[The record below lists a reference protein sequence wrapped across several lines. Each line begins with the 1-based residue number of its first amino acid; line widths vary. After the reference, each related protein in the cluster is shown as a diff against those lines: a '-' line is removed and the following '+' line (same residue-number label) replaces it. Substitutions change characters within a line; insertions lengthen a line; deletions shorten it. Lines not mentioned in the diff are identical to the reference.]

1 MAEMRIRRHKTLTV
15 CLGSLALVGT
25 VTLSLFASAP
35 AFAQRPQGEITVPRL
50 LDLLHQVAESGTL
63 PPPPTGPGTPSP
75 TSPPTTS
82 TPTPPAPNPDGPTTA
97 GSRTATPPVT
107 ISDST
112 RFTCQFY
119 NGQYTVMYHP
129 ASQPDQ
135 AYPWATP
142 STLGGGWS
150 PERRCNEISRRL
162 EFYRPDGLLEL
173 RTAIENNYDTVCVTT
188 QQNPTCRIVL
198 TVPPGQNP
206 EMTRDRVFQNLTVAD
221 SGQSTQAVTTFVEGQ
236 ETNGLINQIGNLLNI
251 HLPTANGNGAAR
263 PRENIRT
270 ATGDINLRPFLD
282 RQDGG
287 TGSYLQGGIRLNSTR
302 SSSGPET
309 QLNPNNFR

>member
-1 MAEMRIRRHKTLTV
+1 MADMRTRRYNRPTAG
-15 CLGSLALVGT
+15 LGSAALVGM
-25 VTLSLFASAP
+25 VTIPVLIGSP
-35 AFAQRPQGEITVPRL
+35 AIAAPRL
-50 LDLLHQVAESGTL
+50 LDLINQVVESGTL
-63 PPPPTGPGTPSP
+63 PLPPTGTDAPVTTTPLPGGDNA
-75 TSPPTTS
+75 TT
-82 TPTPPAPNPDGPTTA
+82 TGGETDV
-97 GSRTATPPVT
+97 PPVT
-107 ISDST
+107 VSDST

-129 ASQPDQ
+129 ESQPDQ

-142 STLGGGWS
+142 TALGGGWS

-173 RTAIENNYDTVCVTT
+173 RTAIENNYNTVCVTT

-206 EMTRDRVFQNLTVAD
+206 EMTRDLVFQNLTIAD

-236 ETNGLINQIGNLLNI
+236 ETNALINQIGNLLNI
-251 HLPTANGNGAAR
+251 NLPTSNGNGATGS
-263 PRENIRT
+263 RESIRT

-287 TGSYLQGGIRLNSTR
+287 TGSYLRGGIRLNPAR
-302 SSSGPET
+302 SRTGSST

>member
-1 MAEMRIRRHKTLTV
+1 MADMRTRQRQPRIAS
-15 CLGSLALVGT
+15 LGSAALVGT
-25 VTLSLFASAP
+25 VTIPLLFSSP
-35 AFAQRPQGEITVPRL
+35 AIAAPRL
-50 LDLLHQVAESGTL
+50 LDLINQVVESGTL
-63 PPPPTGPGTPSP
+63 PQPPASP
-75 TSPPTTS
+75 DTT
-82 TPTPPAPNPDGPTTA
+82 TPTQPPAPSSDGPTTA
-97 GSRTATPPVT
+97 SDTSIPPVT
-107 ISDST
+107 VSDST

-129 ASQPDQ
+129 ESQPDQ

-142 STLGGGWS
+142 SPLGGGWS

-206 EMTRDRVFQNLTVAD
+206 EMTRDLVFQNLTIAD
-221 SGQSTQAVTTFVEGQ
+221 SGQSTQAVTTFVEGP
-236 ETNGLINQIGNLLNI
+236 ETNGLINQIGTLLNVN
-251 HLPTANGNGAAR
+251 LPSANSA
-263 PRENIRT
+263 PRQREQIRT

-287 TGSYLQGGIRLNSTR
+287 TGSFLRGGIRLNSTR
-302 SSSGPET
+302 SRSGGGT

>member
-1 MAEMRIRRHKTLTV
+1 MVDMSVNRCKTILAG
-15 CLGSLALVGT
+15 LGSATLVGT
-25 VTLSLFASAP
+25 MTLPCLFSSP
-35 AFAQRPQGEITVPRL
+35 AIAAPRL
-50 LDLLHQVAESGTL
+50 LDLINQVVGSGTL
-63 PPPPTGPGTPSP
+63 PSP
-75 TSPPTTS
+75 TTPDTPTTS
-82 TPTPPAPNPDGPTTA
+82 TSNPPAPSRDRPTA
-97 GSRTATPPVT
+97 SSEPPEPAIPPVIVGDTPP
-107 ISDST
+107 

-129 ASQPDQ
+129 ESQPDQ

-142 STLGGGWS
+142 SALGGGWS

-162 EFYRPDGLLEL
+162 EFYRPDGLMEL
-173 RTAIENNYDTVCVTT
+173 RTAIENNYNTVCVTT
-188 QQNPTCRIVL
+188 QQNPACRIVL

-206 EMTRDRVFQNLTVAD
+206 EITRDLVFQNLTVAD
-221 SGQSTQAVTTFVEGQ
+221 SGQATQAVTTFVEGQ

-251 HLPTANGNGAAR
+251 NLPTSNGNGATR

-287 TGSYLQGGIRLNSTR
+287 TGTYLQGGIRLNPRR
-302 SSSGPET
+302 SRSNSHP

>member
-1 MAEMRIRRHKTLTV
+1 MADMRTRRGNRLTA
-15 CLGSLALVGT
+15 CLGSAVLVGT
-25 VTLSLFASAP
+25 VTIPVLVSSP
-35 AFAQRPQGEITVPRL
+35 AMAAPRL
-50 LDLLHQVAESGTL
+50 LDLINQVVESGTL
-63 PPPPTGPGTPSP
+63 PPPPTGADAPV
-75 TSPPTTS
+75 TT
-82 TPTPPAPNPDGPTTA
+82 TPPAPSSDGSTTA
-97 GSRTATPPVT
+97 GSETEVPPVT
-107 ISDST
+107 VSDST

-129 ASQPDQ
+129 ESQPDQ

-198 TVPPGQNP
+198 TVPPGQSP
-206 EMTRDRVFQNLTVAD
+206 EITRDRVFQNLTVAD
-221 SGQSTQAVTTFVEGQ
+221 SGQSTQAVTTFIEGQ

-251 HLPTANGNGAAR
+251 NLPTSNGNGATQ

-287 TGSYLQGGIRLNSTR
+287 TGSYLRGGILLNSTR
-302 SSSGPET
+302 SSAGSGT
-309 QLNPNNFR
+309 QLNPSNFR

>member
-1 MAEMRIRRHKTLTV
+1 MAELHIRRHKPLRVYLASLT
-15 CLGSLALVGT
+15 LVGT
-25 VTLSLFASAP
+25 VTLPFFVGSP
-35 AFAQRPQGEITVPRL
+35 AFAQRPQGDMPVPRL

-63 PPPPTGPGTPSP
+63 PLPPIGPGTPS
-75 TSPPTTS
+75 STS
-82 TPTPPAPNPDGPTTA
+82 TPTSPASSPEEPTPA
-97 GSRTATPPVT
+97 GSGTPTPPVT
-107 ISDST
+107 VGDST

-142 STLGGGWS
+142 TALGGGWS

-173 RTAIENNYDTVCVTT
+173 RTAVENNYDTVCVTT

-206 EMTRDRVFQNLTVAD
+206 EMTRDRVFQNLVVAD

-251 HLPTANGNGAAR
+251 HLPRTSGNSGAR

-287 TGSYLQGGIRLNSTR
+287 TGSYLQGGIRLNASPAQTG
-302 SSSGPET
+302 SGS